1 MLLGIVAGLACTAT
15 GCTWVSDT
23 KEQPKLS
30 GSIKVV
36 YWNKNSFMQNYGNLF
51 SVKYPD
57 LTVEVLPLEGLY
69 KPQQDN
75 KKAFDD
81 YVQLHNP
88 DVLLLDS
95 EQFERYAGSGK
106 LKALDA
112 DMKKDAFDTK
122 GYYSGVLE
130 YLRRAGDGKIYG
142 FAPFFNCEA
151 VFYNKKLFA
160 EHGVP
165 FPGNKMS
172 WNELILLSQRFSTQN
187 EDPPVYGLEGRTLTN
202 PFIFATTV
210 GASYGLKYLDPESKK
225 MTLNTPEWA
234 KVFKLVA
241 EAFQKGNFY
250 KADPASGPKP
260 SPGSKREEV
269 LKQQYPFLNGHIA
282 MTIQGVDFVDV
293 LSTTPGLPFEWDLVT
308 VPVDQSNP
316 NSGNSMSV
324 NEIFSVNVN
333 SQNPAASWK
342 FIEYINS
349 DAFARIMTKST
360 IKALPARVNAAP
372 KEERNV
378 KAFYEL
384 TPPNESMYKNF
395 DKLPDSFLMT
405 FDSIINQ
412 EMEPL
417 LQGKSTA
424 ETALQRIEAR
434 SQAELDKP
442 KDENPGSEKLVL
454 EISCES
460 GEGDLHEVSG
470 FQRRG
475 NAGSNRSVLRGAY
488 GIA

>member
-1 MLLGIVAGLACTAT
+1 MVLKKVMLLGIVTGLACTAT
-15 GCTWVSDT
+15 GCTWMSGT
-23 KEQPKLS
+23 EEQDKLS

-36 YWNKNSFMQNYGNLF
+36 YWSKNSFMQNYGNLF
-51 SVKYPD
+51 SAKYPD
-57 LTVEVLPLEGLY
+57 LAVEVLPLEGIY
-69 KPQQDN
+69 KPRKDN

-112 DMKKDAFDTK
+112 DMKKDAYDTK

-130 YLRRAGDGKIYG
+130 YLKRAGDGKIYG
-142 FAPFFNCEA
+142 LAPYFNCEA

-165 FPGNKMS
+165 FPENKMS
-172 WNELILLSQRFSTQN
+172 WNELILLSQRFSKQN
-187 EDPPVYGLEGRTLTN
+187 EDPPVYGLEGRHLTN

-234 KVFKLVA
+234 KIFKLVA
-241 EAFQKGNFY
+241 ETFQKGDFY
-250 KADPASGPKP
+250 KADPASSQSP
-260 SPGSKREEV
+260 SPGSKRDDV
-269 LKQQYPFLNGHIA
+269 LKQQYPFLHGQIA

-293 LSTTPGLPFEWDLVT
+293 LSTMSGLPFEWDLVT
-308 VPVDQSNP
+308 IPVDRSNP

-342 FIEYINS
+342 FIEYVNS

-360 IKALPARVNAAP
+360 MKALPARLSAMP

-395 DKLPDSFLMT
+395 DKLPDHFLMT
-405 FDSIINQ
+405 FDSIINE
-412 EMEPL
+412 EMEKL
-417 LQGKSTA
+417 LKGKGTA
-424 ETALQRIEAR
+424 ETTLQQIEAR

-442 KDENPGSEKLVL
+442 KDEN
-454 EISCES
+454 
-460 GEGDLHEVSG
+460 
-470 FQRRG
+470 
-475 NAGSNRSVLRGAY
+475 SVEPKS
-488 GIA
+488 